1 MSTLKEN
8 QTIRSMV
15 ILKRK
20 KNFKKKKKKKKRN
33 KTKGVGQ
40 EIDWVKIKANVNT
53 TKIFFNTITKTNCYQ
68 SEVELLN
75 KIIVRVQ
82 T

>member
-1 MSTLKEN
+1 M
-8 QTIRSMV
+8 
-15 ILKRK
+15 
-20 KNFKKKKKKKKRN
+20 
-33 KTKGVGQ
+33 TKGVGQ

-75 KIIVRVQ
+75 KIIVKVQ

>member
-1 MSTLKEN
+1 MLTLKEN
-8 QTIRSMV
+8 QTIRQMV

-20 KNFKKKKKKKKRN
+20 KFKKKKKKKKM
-33 KTKGVGQ
+33 TKGVGQ